1 MKNRVAVLVIL
12 LILLTS
18 GLVFSQDMEVD
29 EYLEFENFIER
40 GTVLEASEIMD
51 GDNEFFSIQ
60 KVKLRI
66 DSGKRKGTEITIENA
81 ITDQANYDII
91 VKQGQKV
98 SIMLE
103 EYEDGTFK
111 LYIADYY
118 RINSLIYIILAFI
131 ILVVIIGKWKGIK
144 SLISLA
150 VTVGTILFIMLP
162 LILKGMNPIWV
173 SVLTAV
179 FVTVVTIFL
188 VGGIN
193 NKTIAAIIG
202 TSFGV
207 ISAGLIAYIFSKTA
221 NLTGLSAEES
231 MMLLYIPQGIEFNFR
246 DLLFAGIIMGAL
258 GAAMDV
264 GISISSSIHEIHNA
278 NPELSKNRL
287 FKSGM
292 NVGRDIMG
300 TMINTLIL
308 AYVGTSIP
316 ILLVFMAYNTELNKV
331 FNLDIIA
338 TEVVR
343 SLAGSIGLILT
354 IPITA
359 LVATNLIKSNKSNKY
374 KKENKEVENWI

>member
-1 MKNRVAVLVIL
+1 MRKILALIMIL
-12 LILLTS
+12 LILAINGVT
-18 GLVFSQDMEVD
+18 FSQEMDLD
-29 EYLEFENFIER
+29 QDLEFENFIVR

-51 GDNEFFSIQ
+51 GENEFFHIQ
-60 KVKLRI
+60 EVKLRI
-66 DSGKRKGTEITIENA
+66 DSGERKGTEITIENA
-81 ITDQANYDII
+81 ITEQANYDII

-103 EYEDGTFK
+103 EYKDGTFEV
-111 LYIADYY
+111 YIADYY
-118 RINSLIYIILAFI
+118 LINSLVYIILAFI
-131 ILVVIIGKWKGIK
+131 ILVVVIGKWKGIK
-144 SLISLA
+144 SLISLV
-150 VTVGTILFIMLP
+150 VTIGTILFVMLP
-162 LILKGMNPIWV
+162 LILKGLNPILV
-173 SVLTAV
+173 SVVTAV
-179 FVTVVTIFL
+179 FVTVITIFL

-207 ISAGLIAYIFSKTA
+207 VSAGIIAFIFSNTA
-221 NLTGLSAEES
+221 SLTGLSAEES
-231 MMLLYIPQGIEFNFR
+231 MMLLYIPQGIQFNFR
-246 DLLFAGIIMGAL
+246 HLLFAGIIMGAL

-264 GISISSSIHEIHNA
+264 GISISSSIHEIHYA
-278 NPELSKNRL
+278 NPELSKIRL

-343 SLAGSIGLILT
+343 SLAGSMGLILT

-359 LVATNLIKSNKSNKY
+359 LIATNLIKSNKSDKHR
-374 KKENKEVENWI
+374 KKSKEVRN

>member
-1 MKNRVAVLVIL
+1 MKKILALIMIL
-12 LILLTS
+12 LIFAIN
-18 GLVFSQDMEVD
+18 GLAFSQEMDIEED
-29 EYLEFENFIER
+29 LEFENFIVR
-40 GTVLEASEIMD
+40 GTVLEASEIID
-51 GDNEFFSIQ
+51 GENDFFSIQ

-66 DSGKRKGTEITIENA
+66 DSGERKGTEISIENT

-98 SIMLE
+98 SIVLE
-103 EYEDGTFK
+103 EYQDGTFK
-111 LYIADYY
+111 VYIADYY

-131 ILVVIIGKWKGIK
+131 ILVVVVGKWKGIK

-150 VTVGTILFIMLP
+150 VTIGTILFIMLP
-162 LILKGMNPIWV
+162 LILKGINPILA
-173 SVLTAV
+173 SVITAV
-179 FVTVVTIFL
+179 FVTVITIFL

-193 NKTIAAIIG
+193 NKTIAAIMG

-207 ISAGLIAYIFSKTA
+207 ISAGIIAYIFSNTA
-221 NLTGLSAEES
+221 HLTGLSAEES
-231 MMLLYIPQGIEFNFR
+231 MMLLYIPQGIQFNFR
-246 DLLFAGIIMGAL
+246 HLLFAGIIMGAL

-278 NPELSKNRL
+278 NPELSKIRL

-343 SLAGSIGLILT
+343 SLSGSIGLILT

-359 LVATNLIKSNKSNKY
+359 LIASNLIKGNKSVKD
-374 KKENKEVENWI
+374 KKSEEVRN

>member
-1 MKNRVAVLVIL
+1 MRKILALIMIL
-12 LILLTS
+12 LILAINGVT
-18 GLVFSQDMEVD
+18 FSQEMDID
-29 EYLEFENFIER
+29 QDLEFENFIVR

-51 GDNEFFSIQ
+51 GENEFFPIQ
-60 KVKLRI
+60 EVKLRI
-66 DSGKRKGTEITIENA
+66 DSGERKGTEITIENA

-103 EYEDGTFK
+103 EHKDGTYEV
-111 LYIADYY
+111 YIADYY

-131 ILVVIIGKWKGIK
+131 ILVVVIGKWKGIK

-150 VTVGTILFIMLP
+150 VTIGTILFVMLP
-162 LILKGMNPIWV
+162 LILKGLNPILV
-173 SVLTAV
+173 SVVTAV
-179 FVTVVTIFL
+179 FVTVITIFL

-207 ISAGLIAYIFSKTA
+207 VSAGIIAFIFSNTA
-221 NLTGLSAEES
+221 SLTGLSAEES
-231 MMLLYIPQGIEFNFR
+231 MMLLYIPQGIQFNFR
-246 DLLFAGIIMGAL
+246 HLLFAGIIMGAL

-264 GISISSSIHEIHNA
+264 GISISSSIHEIHYA
-278 NPELSKNRL
+278 NPELSKIRL

-292 NVGRDIMG
+292 NVGKDIMG

-343 SLAGSIGLILT
+343 SLAGSMGLILT

-359 LVATNLIKSNKSNKY
+359 LIATNLIKSNKSNKHRN
-374 KKENKEVENWI
+374 KSKEVRN

>member
-1 MKNRVAVLVIL
+1 MIG
-12 LILLTS
+12 LILAIS
-18 GLVFSQDMEVD
+18 GLAFSQDMD
-29 EYLEFENFIER
+29 IDPNLEFENFIEKA
-40 GTVLEASEIMD
+40 TVLEASEIMD
-51 GDNEFFSIQ
+51 SEDDFFPIQ
-60 KVKLRI
+60 EVKIRI
-66 DSGKRKGTEITIENA
+66 DSGERKGTEVTIQNA
-81 ITDQANYDII
+81 ITEQANYDII
-91 VKQGQKV
+91 VTQGQKV

-103 EYEDGTFK
+103 EYEDGNFQV
-111 LYIADYY
+111 YIADYY

-131 ILVVIIGKWKGIK
+131 VLIIAIGKLKGIK

-150 VTVGTILFIMLP
+150 VTIGTILFVMLP
-162 LILKGMNPIWV
+162 LILKGVNPIFV
-173 SVLTAV
+173 SVITAV

-193 NKTIAAIIG
+193 NKTIAAILG

-207 ISAGLIAYIFSKTA
+207 ISAGIIAYIFSNTA
-221 NLTGLSAEES
+221 HLTGLSAEES
-231 MMLLYIPQGIEFNFR
+231 MMLIYIPQGIQFNFR
-246 DLLFAGIIMGAL
+246 HLLFAGIIMGAL

-264 GISISSSIHEIHNA
+264 GISISSSIQEIHAA
-278 NPELSKNRL
+278 NPELSKSKL

-343 SLAGSIGLILT
+343 SLSGSIGLILT

-359 LVATNLIKSNKSNKY
+359 WIASNLIKKNKNDK
-374 KKENKEVENWI
+374 VENESNGVRN